1 MSTRGARRPA
11 SAHRVGIRSRA
22 RGGRLDEG
30 SLLDQLRHVQPD
42 VVVVD
47 CDREVELAHLFIEL
61 ELDSLVDA

>member
-1 MSTRGARRPA
+1 
-11 SAHRVGIRSRA
+11 
-22 RGGRLDEG
+22 
-30 SLLDQLRHVQPD
+30 LDQLRHVQPD